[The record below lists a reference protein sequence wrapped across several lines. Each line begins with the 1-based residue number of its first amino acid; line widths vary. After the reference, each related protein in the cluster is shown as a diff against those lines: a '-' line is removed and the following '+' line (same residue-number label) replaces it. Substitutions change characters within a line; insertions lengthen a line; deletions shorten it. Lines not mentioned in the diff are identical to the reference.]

1 VQGQLNPPIGGTVP
15 VGGAP
20 LEVVLIA
27 PPDFP
32 HCVHT
37 FVHFLL
43 IDFLPSDML
52 YKIFKLI
59 IYIYNVKE
67 NMKKYHNFYKNIGF
81 YRLLNPQKPLV
92 FMA

>member
-1 VQGQLNPPIGGTVP
+1 MQGQLPPIEVTVP

-20 LEVVLIA
+20 LEVVLIL
-27 PPDFP
+27 PPDFL

-52 YKIFKLI
+52 YKTFKLI

-67 NMKKYHNFYKNIGF
+67 NVKNIIF
-81 YRLLNPQKPLV
+81 FTKILAFIV
-92 FMA
+92 